1 MADFNF
7 VPDTQAF
14 NSTNAFAMGQAAR
27 LAYDDEQIVKTAV
40 EGWGFEAFHFF
51 DKSGTQAFVAA
62 NPQMI
67 LLSFRGTEEPK
78 DFVADVKA
86 RMEAG
91 PVGKIHRGFKDGL
104 EEI

>member
-40 EGWGFEAFHFF
+40 EGWGFEAFHFL
-51 DKSGTQAFVAA
+51 T
-62 NPQMI
+62 NPAPRH
-67 LLSFRGTEEPK
+67 LSPPIR
-78 DFVADVKA
+78 
-86 RMEAG
+86 R
-91 PVGKIHRGFKDGL
+91 
-104 EEI
+104 